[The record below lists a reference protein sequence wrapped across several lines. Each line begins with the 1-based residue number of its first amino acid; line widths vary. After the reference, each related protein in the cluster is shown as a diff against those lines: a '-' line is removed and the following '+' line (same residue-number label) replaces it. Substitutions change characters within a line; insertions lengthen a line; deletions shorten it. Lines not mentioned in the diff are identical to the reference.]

1 VEGNN
6 NSSDISQ
13 KPNDTFTG
21 DSQVSNENAID
32 KSLPPSPNGNTAI
45 PPIAAKSEAK
55 SPSLSAKGNP
65 QAVEAGST
73 LDAQIATLRKEMV
86 RSQSYF
92 IVLLIA
98 DKN

>member
-1 VEGNN
+1 MLV
-6 NSSDISQ
+6 
-13 KPNDTFTG
+13 
-21 DSQVSNENAID
+21 
-32 KSLPPSPNGNTAI
+32 
-45 PPIAAKSEAK
+45 AKSEAK

-92 IVLLIA
+92 IVQ
-98 DKN
+98 